1 MYNMP
6 IPKKVRRILAWEQNQ
21 AGVYIAEERALA
33 DSGQLHRV
41 VTSRLFAVVRGSYG
55 SDGLHHE
62 QHGFVVSRNS
72 FDELRQFPTL
82 DEAKLY
88 VESIYELEKT

>member
-1 MYNMP
+1 MVR
-6 IPKKVRRILAWEQNQ
+6 PKPVEWKLVWEKLEKNQ
-21 AGVYIAEERALA
+21 GGVYIANEHAIA
-33 DSGQLHRV
+33 GGNQLSRV
-41 VTSRLFAVVRGSYG
+41 IKSRLFAVVRGSYG

>member
-1 MYNMP
+1 MARPKP
-6 IPKKVRRILAWEQNQ
+6 IDWKLVWEKSQG
-21 AGVYIAEERALA
+21 GVYIAHEQAVA
-33 DSGQLHRV
+33 SGKQLNRV
-41 VTSRLFAVVRGSYG
+41 IKNRLFAVIRGSYG

-88 VESIYELEKT
+88 VESIYELEKQ